1 MRFEKHGAAQFWFDG
16 ENGGVESLEM
26 AGLQDAVAFGGA
38 GQKIVGLIERS
49 GQRLF
54 DKQVQARIQQRRSY
68 GVVMDCGNGDRGR
81 VELEI
86 GGEQIADGSKDRDGV
101 FCSGLCRAD

>member
-1 MRFEKHGAAQFWFDG
+1 
-16 ENGGVESLEM
+16 
-26 AGLQDAVAFGGA
+26 
-38 GQKIVGLIERS
+38 
-49 GQRLF
+49 
-54 DKQVQARIQQRRSY
+54 
-68 GVVMDCGNGDRGR
+68 MDCGNGDRGR